1 MKLENLKSMNNAVK
15 PTSKPV
21 SLRRQEALW
30 AYIFISPWLIGF
42 VVFTLGPMIASLVLS
57 LTKYNITTAPVFIQF
72 DNYIKLFTGDPK
84 FWHSLGVTVRF
95 ALIAIPL
102 NLVFGFVLALL
113 LNQEVPAL
121 AFWRTI
127 YYLPSVIAGVAVA
140 ILWSLIFN
148 PRFGILNWLL
158 SLVGID
164 GPGWLASPD
173 WAVPALIIMSLWS
186 VGGGMIIYLSGLQ
199 SIPTTLYEA
208 AELDGANSW
217 QRLFYITIPLM
228 SPVIFYNLV
237 IGIIGTFQYF
247 TEVYVITATADTGL
261 GGPAESTLF
270 YNVYLYSNAFR
281 YLSMGYASAMAWIL
295 FIIVLVLTL
304 LVFRSSALWVYYE
317 GALRK

>member
-1 MKLENLKSMNNAVK
+1 MKPESLKLMNNALN
-15 PTSKPV
+15 PAARPM
-21 SLRRQEALW
+21 SLSRREAFW
-30 AYIFISPWLIGF
+30 GYAFISPWLIGF
-42 VVFTLGPMIASLVLS
+42 IVFTLGPMIASLVLS

-84 FWHSLGVTVRF
+84 FWHSLGITIKF
-95 ALIAIPL
+95 AVVAIPL

-113 LNQEVPAL
+113 LNQKVPGV

-148 PRFGILNWLL
+148 PRFGIVNWLL

-164 GPGWLASPD
+164 GRGWLASPD
-173 WAVPALIIMSLWS
+173 LAVPALIIMSLWS

-199 SIPTTLYEA
+199 SIPTALYEA
-208 AELDGANSW
+208 AELDEASSW
-217 QRLFYITIPLM
+217 QRLFYITIPLI

-247 TEVYVITATADTGL
+247 TEV
-261 GGPAESTLF
+261 
-270 YNVYLYSNAFR
+270 
-281 YLSMGYASAMAWIL
+281 
-295 FIIVLVLTL
+295 
-304 LVFRSSALWVYYE
+304 
-317 GALRK
+317 

>member
-1 MKLENLKSMNNAVK
+1 VKLESLKLSNNTLK
-15 PTSKPV
+15 PTSKPM
-21 SLRRQEALW
+21 SLSRRETLW
-30 AYIFISPWLIGF
+30 GYIFISPWLIGF
-42 VVFTLGPMIASLVLS
+42 IFFTVGPMIASLVLS
-57 LTKYNITTAPVFIQF
+57 LTRYNITSPPLFVGLE
-72 DNYIKLFTGDPK
+72 NYIKLFTGDPR
-84 FWHSLGVTVRF
+84 FWHSLGITVRF

-102 NLVFGFVLALL
+102 NLIFGFVLALL
-113 LNQEVPAL
+113 LNQKVPGVAI
-121 AFWRTI
+121 WRTI

-208 AELDGANSW
+208 SELDGANAW
-217 QRLFYITIPLM
+217 QQLFYITIPLM

-261 GGPAESTLF
+261 GGPLESTLF

-281 YLSMGYASAMAWIL
+281 YLNMGYASALAWVL
-295 FIIVLVLTL
+295 FVIVLVLTL

-317 GALRK
+317 GELRK

>member
-1 MKLENLKSMNNAVK
+1 MNLESLKMRNKAVK
-15 PTSKPV
+15 PETKPM
-21 SLRRQEALW
+21 SLSRRETLW
-30 AYIFISPWLIGF
+30 GYVFISPWLIGF
-42 VVFTLGPMIASLVLS
+42 IVFTVGPMIASLVLS
-57 LTKYNITTAPVFIQF
+57 LTQYNITSPPMFIGLA
-72 DNYIKLFTGDPK
+72 NYIKLFTADPR
-84 FWHSLGVTVRF
+84 FWHSLGITVKF
-95 ALIAIPL
+95 ALVAIPL
-102 NLVFGFVLALL
+102 NLTFGFALALL
-113 LNQEVPAL
+113 LNQDVPGVP
-121 AFWRTI
+121 FWRTI

-158 SLVGID
+158 SLVGIH

-199 SIPTTLYEA
+199 SIPTAFYEA
-208 AELDGANSW
+208 AQIDGANAM

-261 GGPAESTLF
+261 GGPLESTLF

-281 YLSMGYASAMAWIL
+281 YLNMGYASALAWVL
-295 FIIVLVLTL
+295 FVIVLLLTL

-317 GALRK
+317 GELRK

>member
-1 MKLENLKSMNNAVK
+1 MRLAGLTAAKDPAR
-15 PTSKPV
+15 PASKPF
-21 SLRRQEALW
+21 SLRRQEAIW
-30 AYIFISPWLIGF
+30 GYIFISPWLIGF
-42 VVFTLGPMIASLVLS
+42 VIFTLGPMIASLVLS
-57 LTKYNITTAPVFIQF
+57 LTQYNITTAPVFVGLQ
-72 DNYIKLFTGDPK
+72 NYIKLFTDDPK
-84 FWHSLGVTVRF
+84 FWHSLSVTVRF

-102 NLVFGFVLALL
+102 NLTFGFVLAFL
-113 LNQEVPAL
+113 LNQNVPGL
-121 AFWRTI
+121 AFWRTV

-140 ILWSLIFN
+140 ILWLLIFN

-158 SLVGID
+158 SLAGID
-164 GPGWLASPD
+164 GPGWLSSPD
-173 WAVPALIIMSLWS
+173 WAIPALIIMSLWS

-208 AELDGANSW
+208 AELDGANSF

-247 TEVYVITATADTGL
+247 TEVYVITATSDTGL
-261 GGPAESTLF
+261 GGPAEATLF

-281 YLSMGYASAMAWIL
+281 YLHMGYASALAWVL
-295 FIIVLVLTL
+295 FVIVLVLTL

-317 GALRK
+317 GELRK

>member
-1 MKLENLKSMNNAVK
+1 MSLERMKLKANAVK
-15 PTSKPV
+15 RV
-21 SLRRQEALW
+21 SRPMTMTRQETLW
-30 AYIFISPWLIGF
+30 GYIFISPWIIGF
-42 VVFTLGPMIASLVLS
+42 LIFTLGPMIASLVLS
-57 LTKYNITTAPVFIQF
+57 LTQYNITTPPVFIGL
-72 DNYIKLFTGDPK
+72 DNYIKLFTADYR
-84 FWHSLGVTVRF
+84 FWHSLGITVKF

-113 LNQEVPAL
+113 LNQNVPGVP
-121 AFWRTI
+121 FWRTI

-173 WAVPALIIMSLWS
+173 WALPALIIMSLWS

-199 SIPTTLYEA
+199 SIPTALYEA
-208 AELDGANSW
+208 AELDGANAW

-247 TEVYVITATADTGL
+247 TEVYVITATSDTGL
-261 GGPAESTLF
+261 GGPLESTLF

-281 YLSMGYASAMAWIL
+281 YLNMGYASALAWVL
-295 FIIVLVLTL
+295 FLIVLVLTL

-317 GALRK
+317 GELRK